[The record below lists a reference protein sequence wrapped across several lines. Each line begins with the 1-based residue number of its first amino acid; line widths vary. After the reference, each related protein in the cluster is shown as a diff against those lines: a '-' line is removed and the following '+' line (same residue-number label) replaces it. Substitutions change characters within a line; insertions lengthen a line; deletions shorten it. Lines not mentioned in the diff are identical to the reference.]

1 MAAES
6 AGTRGTEQS
15 RGTAAGVS
23 ASQPALSSVTGG
35 RALWQSPL
43 LVHLKVPSLPLVLV
57 LPKYLRSPVNNIRA
71 IELLKSKSSSSK
83 TKRKGEGWSV
93 NDQENEKGNYVH

>member
-1 MAAES
+1 MAAAS

-23 ASQPALSSVTGG
+23 APQPASSSVTGG
-35 RALWQSPL
+35 RGLWRPPL
-43 LVHLKVPSLPLVLV
+43 LARRKVPYLPLVLI

-71 IELLKSKSSSSK
+71 IELLKSKSSSNK

-93 NDQENEKGNYVH
+93 NDQENEIGNYVH